1 MAKGKKTGG
10 IQKGGLHKKT
20 KEAQAM
26 LKAEFDSQ
34 DFHVPFEIVQAFRV
48 NDLERVD
55 RLMRLLEYL
64 FPKIHAKMTIEGD
77 TIAEDLG
84 LTVNLSQIIK

>member
-10 IQKGGLHKKT
+10 IQKGGFHKKT
-20 KEAQAM
+20 REAQTM

-34 DFHVPFEIVQAFRV
+34 EFYVPFEIVQAFRV

-64 FPKIHAKMTIEGD
+64 FPKIHAKMTVDGEM
-77 TIAEDLG
+77 TEDLG